1 MSLTDDHRDDRR
13 PGETKAEYSHR
24 MKQNAER
31 RGQYAPGGYMSTRN
45 ADGSSRGG
53 AAEVFEKYGFF

>member
-1 MSLTDDHRDDRR
+1 MSLTDDDPDARR
-13 PGETKAEYSHR
+13 PGETKAEYSRR
-24 MKQNAER
+24 MQQNAER

-53 AAEVFEKYGFF
+53 AAEMFEKYGFF

>member
-1 MSLTDDHRDDRR
+1 MSLTNDGPDAKR
-13 PGETKAEYSHR
+13 PGETQAEYSRR

-31 RGQYAPGGYMSTRN
+31 RALYAPGGYMSTRN

-53 AAEVFEKYGFF
+53 AAEMFEKYGFF